1 MIEYQYHHHYWVSPK
16 GSGCKEGVR
25 PMENLAQEVKAFARR
40 EGANLVGIA
49 SASVFENER
58 IRPSEL
64 LPGARSVIV
73 LAMKILDGA
82 SRLGEDKEPA
92 HPRMFPTS
100 IQMQGPEINRVGHR
114 VAVYL
119 EELGHEAVMVRA
131 YYGAPLDRETK
142 GMIGDLNTIRA
153 AYEAGLGE
161 IGDNNLILTPEYGPR
176 VFLLPVVTT
185 AELQPDGPYRGKLC
199 DHCYE
204 CIDTCP
210 VQALQGIGQ
219 VDKEAC
225 LRHNEPEALP
235 GVIKFALGKIVG
247 KSPEQQTAAIRSP
260 EFWNL
265 WYFLLYGGLG
275 YRCAKCMR
283 VCHVG
288 YPEERR
294 ERLGR

>member
-1 MIEYQYHHHYWVSPK
+1 MQ
-16 GSGCKEGVR
+16 
-25 PMENLAQEVKAFARR
+25 NLTQDLKSFARR

-58 IRPSEL
+58 IRPRDL
-64 LPGARSVIV
+64 LPGAQSVVV

-82 SRLGEDKEPA
+82 CRLREEDAEPA
-92 HPRMFPTS
+92 HPRTFPTS

-161 IGDNNLILTPEYGPR
+161 IGDNNLILTPENGPR

-185 AELQPDGPYRGKLC
+185 AELQPDGPYRGKL
-199 DHCYE
+199 
-204 CIDTCP
+204 
-210 VQALQGIGQ
+210 
-219 VDKEAC
+219 
-225 LRHNEPEALP
+225 
-235 GVIKFALGKIVG
+235 
-247 KSPEQQTAAIRSP
+247 
-260 EFWNL
+260 
-265 WYFLLYGGLG
+265 
-275 YRCAKCMR
+275 
-283 VCHVG
+283 
-288 YPEERR
+288 
-294 ERLGR
+294 